1 MSTFLET
8 QPHAEPIRSIDDLRG
23 YFQAHAKP
31 AGEERIGIE
40 CELFG
45 VHSKTGEALSYH
57 GPLGIELVLDEL
69 AYEFGYES
77 IKENGHTIALQKDGS
92 FITLEPGGQV
102 ELSAPPVKSIH
113 EAKAQLDEFFFQ
125 LRTIAQFVGPI
136 TWIASGIQP
145 FSSLK
150 KIEWV
155 PKTRYKI
162 MAHYL
167 GRKGKKAHDMMKR
180 TATNQINLDYLS
192 EEDAICKMRLTLAI
206 TPIAAAMFANS
217 PISEGKLNGY
227 QSERLN
233 IWRHT
238 DPARSGLIL
247 KLICAHCSFAD
258 YLNFVLDVPM
268 MFLVRNGKWI
278 VTRNLTFR
286 KFIEKGY
293 QGIHPTRTDFE
304 LHLSTI
310 FTDAR
315 FKQYMEIRGMDGQRS
330 HLIPAVFAFWKG
342 ILYDEEARASAAKL
356 LKGFSETEIQKLHR
370 DAERLGLK
378 AKIKKV
384 SVLDLARQLVRISEK
399 GLLRQDLANAQGQDE
414 SIFLAPLKEEILK
427 PGKTPADQTVGLW
440 TGMFRRNR
448 EALIDYLKV

>member
-8 QPHAEPIRSIDDLRG
+8 QPQARPIRSIDDLRG

-31 AGEERIGIE
+31 QGEERIGIE

-45 VHSKTGEALSYH
+45 VYSKTGEALPYH
-57 GPLGIELVLDEL
+57 GPMGIELVLNEL

-77 IKENGHTIALQKDGS
+77 IKEDNHTIALQKNGS
-92 FITLEPGGQV
+92 FISLEPGGQV
-102 ELSAPPVKSIH
+102 ELSAAPVKSIH

-125 LRTIAQFVGPI
+125 LRTIAKFIGPI
-136 TWIASGIQP
+136 TWIASGVHP
-145 FSSLK
+145 FSRLK

-167 GRKGKKAHDMMKR
+167 GRKGKYAHDMMKR
-180 TATNQINLDYLS
+180 TATNQINLDYHN
-192 EEDAICKMRLTLAI
+192 EEDAICKMRLALAV

-217 PISEGKLNGY
+217 SISKGKLNGF

-247 KLICAHCSFAD
+247 KLICAHCSFED

-268 MFLVRNGKWI
+268 MFIVRHGKWV
-278 VTRNLTFR
+278 VTRHLTFR
-286 KFIEKGY
+286 KFIQKGFK
-293 QGIHPTRTDFE
+293 GTHPTQSDFE

-315 FKQYMEIRGMDGQRS
+315 FKQYMELRGMDGQRS

-356 LKGFSETEIQKLHR
+356 LKGFSEKEILKLHR
-370 DAERLGLK
+370 DVERLGLK
-378 AKIKKV
+378 AKIKRI
-384 SVLDLARQLVRISEK
+384 SVLDLARQLARLSEK
-399 GLLRQDLANAQGQDE
+399 GLIHQDLANAQGQDE
-414 SIFLAPLKEEILK
+414 SIFLTPLKEEILK
-427 PGKTPADQTVGLW
+427 NGKTPAEQTAELW
-440 TGMFRRNR
+440 TGIFKRNR

>member
-8 QPHAEPIRSIDDLRG
+8 QPHAAPIRSVDDLRG

-45 VHSKTGEALSYH
+45 VHSKTGEALPYS
-57 GPLGIELVLDEL
+57 GPVGIELVLDEL
-69 AYEFGYES
+69 AYEFGYET
-77 IKENGHTIALQKDGS
+77 IKENGHTIALQKNGS

-125 LRTIAQFVGPI
+125 LRTTAHFVGPI

-145 FSSLK
+145 FSRLK

-162 MAHYL
+162 MSHYL

-180 TATNQINLDYLS
+180 TATNQINLDYSS
-192 EEDAICKMRLTLAI
+192 EEDAISKMRLALAI

-217 PISEGKLNGY
+217 AISEGKLNGY
-227 QSERLN
+227 QSERLR
-233 IWRHT
+233 IWRYT

-247 KLICAHCSFAD
+247 KLICAHCSFED

-286 KFIEKGY
+286 KFITKGFKGVRPI
-293 QGIHPTRTDFE
+293 QSDFE

-315 FKQYMEIRGMDGQRS
+315 FKPYMEIRGMDGQRS

-342 ILYDEEARASAAKL
+342 ILYDEEARTNAAKI
-356 LKGFSETEIQKLHR
+356 LKGFNEKEIQKLHH
-370 DAERLGLK
+370 DVERLGLR

-384 SVLDLARQLVRISEK
+384 SVLDLARQFVRISEK
-399 GLLRQDLANAQGQDE
+399 GLIRQDLANANGQDE
-414 SIFLAPLKEEILK
+414 SVFLAPLKEEILK
-427 PGKTPADQTVGLW
+427 PGKTPADQTVELW
-440 TGMFRRNR
+440 TGMFRRDR